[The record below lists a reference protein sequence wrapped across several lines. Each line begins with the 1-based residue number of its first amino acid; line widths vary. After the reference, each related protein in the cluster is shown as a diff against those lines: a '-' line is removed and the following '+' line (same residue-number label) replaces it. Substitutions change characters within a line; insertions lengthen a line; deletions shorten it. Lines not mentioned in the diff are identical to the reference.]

1 MDFTFTEEE
10 QALRD
15 LIRDFAAHE
24 LTPRARYYDET
35 GEFPWEHLP
44 KLAKLGVMGA
54 NIPEQYGGAGISPLA
69 LALAMEEM
77 TAGCAATA
85 SMVGAH
91 YLATDALF
99 LGGGGEI
106 KQRYLVPAAQGDLL
120 GAFALTEPEA
130 GSDPAGMTTRA
141 WPEGDRYRI
150 QGVKH
155 FITNGGE
162 ADFVVV
168 FVRTDPEAG
177 YRGISAL
184 VVEKGTPGFTVV
196 RNQDIMGIRASRI
209 YELALDCVVPKD
221 NMVGAPGS
229 GFKTAMA
236 VLDRGRIEV
245 AAMGVGLA
253 QAAFDAAVAWA
264 KVRVA
269 FSQPIAN
276 QQGIQWM
283 LADMAIDLKAS
294 RLLTYQA
301 AWLRGQGARFT
312 LEASMAKLFASEMA
326 GRVTDLALQ
335 IHGGYGYSKDLPL
348 ERYVRDARIL
358 RIFEGTSEVQRNL
371 IARKLLG

>member
-24 LTPRARYYDET
+24 LAPRAKYYDET

-44 KLAKLGVMGA
+44 KLAKLGLMGA
-54 NIPEQYGGAGISPLA
+54 NMPEEYGGAGVSPLA

-77 TAGCAATA
+77 TAVCAATA

-91 YLATDALF
+91 YLATDALY
-99 LGGGGEI
+99 LGGGEEI
-106 KQRYLVPAAQGDLL
+106 KQRCLVPAAQGKLL

-130 GSDPAGMTTRA
+130 GSDPAGMHTRA
-141 WPEGDRYRI
+141 WPEGDVYRI

-209 YELALDCVVPKD
+209 YELTLDCVVPAA
-221 NMVGAPGS
+221 NLVGAPGS

-253 QAAFDAAVAWA
+253 QAALDAAVAWA
-264 KVRVA
+264 KQRVA
-269 FSQPIAN
+269 FGQPIAN
-276 QQGIQWM
+276 HQGIQWM
-283 LADMAIDLKAS
+283 LADMAIDLRAA

-335 IHGGYGYSKDLPL
+335 IHGGYGYTRDLPL

-371 IARKLLG
+371 IARMLLR

>member
-1 MDFTFTEEE
+1 M
-10 QALRD
+10 
-15 LIRDFAAHE
+15 
-24 LTPRARYYDET
+24 
-35 GEFPWEHLP
+35 
-44 KLAKLGVMGA
+44 
-54 NIPEQYGGAGISPLA
+54 
-69 LALAMEEM
+69 
-77 TAGCAATA
+77 
-85 SMVGAH
+85 
-91 YLATDALF
+91 
-99 LGGGGEI
+99 
-106 KQRYLVPAAQGDLL
+106 
-120 GAFALTEPEA
+120 
-130 GSDPAGMTTRA
+130 
-141 WPEGDRYRI
+141 
-150 QGVKH
+150 
-155 FITNGGE
+155 
-162 ADFVVV
+162 
-168 FVRTDPEAG
+168 
-177 YRGISAL
+177 
-184 VVEKGTPGFTVV
+184 
-196 RNQDIMGIRASRI
+196 
-209 YELALDCVVPKD
+209 D

-264 KVRVA
+264 KLRVA
-269 FSQPIAN
+269 FGQPIAN

-335 IHGGYGYSKDLPL
+335 IHGGYGYSRDLPL

>member
-15 LIRDFAAHE
+15 LIRDFGAYE
-24 LTPRARYYDET
+24 LTPRAKYYDET

-54 NIPEQYGGAGISPLA
+54 NIPEEYGGAGISPLA

-77 TAGCAATA
+77 TAACAATA

-99 LGGGGEI
+99 LGGGEEI
-106 KQRYLVPAAQGDLL
+106 KQRYLVPAAQGNLL

-130 GSDPAGMTTRA
+130 GSDPAGMATRA
-141 WPEGDRYRI
+141 WPEGDSYRI

-177 YRGISAL
+177 YRGISTL

-209 YELALDCVVPKD
+209 YELAFDCVVPMD

-264 KVRVA
+264 KLRVA
-269 FSQPIAN
+269 FGQPIAN

-335 IHGGYGYSKDLPL
+335 IHGGYGYSRDLPL